1 MILPRLQRALVRLR
15 HVQHGRTLIELLV
28 SLSIASIVI
37 TMVTAAQANA
47 LRWLRVDQERLRIYH
62 PVRDGADMLARDV
75 RISNGMPTVSSCS
88 SITIPIK
95 ESTTVYS
102 ISYTYNAATGELT
115 RNKDGRLAVV
125 ARNLTSF
132 CATTVDNE
140 VHIAMEVRKVH
151 FTTATKSPDSVQSIN
166 LVLYPQKLRG

>member
-1 MILPRLQRALVRLR
+1 MILLRVGRAMLYLLR
-15 HVQHGRTLIELLV
+15 RQHGRTLIEILV
-28 SLSIASIVI
+28 SLSIASLVI
-37 TMVTAAQANA
+37 TMVTSAQANA
-47 LRWLRVDQERLRIYH
+47 LRWLRVDQERLRIYQ

-75 RISNGMPTVSSCS
+75 RISNGMPTASSCS

-95 ESTTVYS
+95 ESTTVYT
-102 ISYTYNAATGELT
+102 ITYTYNAATGELT
-115 RNKDGRLAVV
+115 RNKNGSLAVV

-132 CATTVDNE
+132 CATTVGNE

-151 FTTATKSPDSVQSIN
+151 ITTAKKVPDSVQQIN